1 MIAHIV
7 AIPTNKDLEYLN
19 SLRLYIYENDFR
31 FNNKSSVSDTHITL
45 SEVSL
50 EDTQIQNLEES
61 IKNNI
66 FNLKTFAISKEE
78 WTLTNEPKEPNY
90 RSDQPYTWIALKFP
104 QRKDLYLEL
113 ERVTNELGINN
124 NEEYIKNVKRIEEH
138 IKDSECLANHM
149 NLSNYTRREKA
160 DECWNYFNN
169 KLRNQITFDKIALRS
184 EDGRLLLT
192 IPLSQ

>member
-31 FNNKSSVSDTHITL
+31 FSNKSSVSDTHITL
-45 SEVSL
+45 SEISL
-50 EDTQIQNLEES
+50 EEAQIQNLEES
-61 IKNNI
+61 IKNNLS
-66 FNLKTFAISKEE
+66 NLKGFTISKEE
-78 WTLTNEPKEPNY
+78 WTLTKEDKEPNY
-90 RSDQPYTWIALKFP
+90 RSDKPYTWIALKFS
-104 QRKDLYLEL
+104 QRKDLFLEL
-113 ERVTNELGINN
+113 ERITNELEINN
-124 NEEYIKNVKRIEEH
+124 NDEYIKNVKNIEED
-138 IKDSECLANHM
+138 IKDNECLANHM

-169 KLRNQITFDKIALRS
+169 KLPNKITFDKIALRS

>member
-50 EDTQIQNLEES
+50 EETQIQNLEES

>member
-31 FNNKSSVSDTHITL
+31 FSNKSSVSDTHITL

-50 EDTQIQNLEES
+50 EETQIQNLEES
-61 IKNNI
+61 IKNNLS
-66 FNLKTFAISKEE
+66 NLKGFTISKKE
-78 WTLTNEPKEPNY
+78 WTLTKEDKEPNY
-90 RSDQPYTWIALKFP
+90 RSDKPYTWIALKFP
-104 QRKDLYLEL
+104 QRKDLFLEL
-113 ERVTNELGINN
+113 ERITKELEINN
-124 NEEYIKNVKRIEEH
+124 NDEYIKNVKRIEED
-138 IKDSECLANHM
+138 IKDNECLANHM

-169 KLRNQITFDKIALRS
+169 KLPNKITFDRIALRA